1 MKRLEPESVGDV
13 LRQALQDQ
21 GMTGRLYE
29 TRAAALWPSVVGE
42 DIASRTGRPVVCN
55 GLMTVY
61 VRAAAL
67 RQELNMCRSGL
78 VRHMNDILGR
88 QVITDIRFK

>member
-1 MKRLEPESVGDV
+1 MKRLEPESIGDV
-13 LRQALQDQ
+13 LRQTLQDQ
-21 GMTGRLYE
+21 GLTDRLYE
-29 TRAAALWPSVVGE
+29 TRAAAMWPSVVGE
-42 DIASRTGRPVVCN
+42 EIACRTGRPVVSR

-67 RQELNMCRSGL
+67 RQELNMCRPML
-78 VRHMNDILGR
+78 VRLINEAMGR